1 MIIDKFQLF
10 ERLSI
15 GGIERGEHITILNES
30 NLDEGIF
37 SSITNFFSR
46 MLGGSVA
53 KLDKII
59 TKYKDNEVDYWVEW
73 ADIRGKFDEA
83 DALSKEAKAD
93 PVQKMKYE
101 EQKERIK
108 KLQTQLENKR
118 KDVTDALIRQSTG
131 IIKDS
136 ERLKDYWEMKK
147 AVADEDVAKDSYTE
161 VKKSTDDET
170 IHDLFDIEIQ
180 NAVKIAK
187 EKNDAFKDK
196 YGDLSGGSFFDQV
209 PTDNDDLTV
218 SGIKIKT
225 LISSPLEE
233 LKVKMKSLSNERLDD
248 VLKYFEKELKK
259 IKDQRDDDI
268 KNVRNRTQDKA
279 QASKEA
285 DDLARKVRIVIDN
298 IQAKIDYID
307 QLSLSSKGLKQEIK
321 RNPDI
326 VTDATTKEL
335 GVEGT
340 DKAVVNAIAKTAE
353 TVKKPDAA
361 KVELVITDQ
370 VKKNFTSAKS
380 TVEESIGKQIEDS
393 HYAHIKNDMIVLYG
407 KLVFYYK
414 DLNKDVTSKTLEFGL
429 IDFAAELYK
438 YKEKNNVL
446 TKDLSVKELDELF
459 QKYEK

>member
-15 GGIERGEHITILNES
+15 GAIERGEHITILNES

-59 TKYKDNEVDYWVEW
+59 TKYKENEVDYWVEW

-118 KDVTDALIRQSTG
+118 RDVSDALIRQSNG

-161 VKKSTDDET
+161 VKKSTDDEK
-170 IHDLFDIEIQ
+170 IHDLFDVEIQ
-180 NAVKIAK
+180 NAVKLAK
-187 EKNDAFKDK
+187 QKNDEFKEK
-196 YGDLSGGSFFDQV
+196 YGDLSGGSFFNQV
-209 PTDNDDLTV
+209 PAENDDLTV

-233 LKVKMKSLSNERLDD
+233 LKTKLKDVSNERLDD

-268 KNVRNRTQDKA
+268 KNIRNRVQDKA
-279 QASKEA
+279 QAAKES
-285 DDLARKVRIVIDN
+285 DDVAKKVKIIIDN
-298 IQAKIDYID
+298 IQSKIDHID
-307 QLSLSSKGLKQEIK
+307 QLLLSGKGLKQEIK

-370 VKKNFTSAKS
+370 VKKNFTSAKA
-380 TVEESIGKQIEDS
+380 TVEEAIGKPIDDG
-393 HYAHIKNDMIVLYG
+393 HYTHIKNDMIALYG

-414 DLNKDVTSKTLEFGL
+414 DLNKDITSKTLEFGL

-438 YKEKNNVL
+438 YKEKNNSL